1 MENYFIIASH
11 STFAQGLYNCL
22 KFFKNNLANV
32 NYINAYV
39 EDTNFVET
47 FEKALNDV
55 KGKNVIVL
63 TDLPGGSVNQIC
75 NAKMQEHKFHLISGV
90 NFPLALELIFQDE
103 ILDEDK
109 LRLIVEESRQQ
120 IVYMNDLKDEQQE
133 TDDEEL

>member
-1 MENYFIIASH
+1 MVSILVLG
-11 STFAQGLYNCL
+11 Q
-22 KFFKNNLANV
+22 KNAWHLH
-32 NYINAYV
+32 INTIR
-39 EDTNFVET
+39 EDNDDPNFVET
-47 FEKALNDV
+47 FEKALNDD

-75 NAKMQEHKFHLISGV
+75 NAKVQEHKFHLISGV